1 MNELLDK
8 LKSCPLFRN
17 FPENVLENQILPHG
31 NPMDIPKNA
40 TVIQYQEKVDC
51 FSVVISG
58 RIHTLHSFED
68 GSYSIC
74 HVLHPGGVIGVDL
87 LWTGSRV
94 APYFAVAAEV
104 SRILRFP
111 ASLLEARG
119 GLDEKWRMQILEQV
133 LALIS
138 LDNMRKEYRLTI
150 LSRKGLRERILTYLT
165 MQGAK
170 RRTATFTIPFTREEL
185 ASFLCVNRSAM
196 CHELSMM
203 QQEGLIS
210 FRKNEF
216 TICNWES
223 TWFPDE
229 KVVSI

>member
-1 MNELLDK
+1 MNELLNK
-8 LKSCPLFRN
+8 LKNCPLFRN
-17 FPENVLENQILPHG
+17 LPETVIENQILPQG
-31 NPMDIPKNA
+31 NLMEFPKNA
-40 TVIQYQEKVDC
+40 AVIQYQERVEY

-58 RIHTLHSFED
+58 RIHTLHYFED

-74 HVLHPGGVIGVDL
+74 HVLHPGGVTGVDL

-94 APYFAVAAEV
+94 APYFAIAAEASQV
-104 SRILRFP
+104 LRFP
-111 ASLLEARG
+111 ASLLEVQG
-119 GLDEKWRMQILEQV
+119 GLEEKWRMHILEQV

-170 RRTATFTIPFTREEL
+170 RRMATFTVPFTREEM

-196 CHELSMM
+196 CHELSLM
-203 QQEGLIS
+203 QQEGLIN

-223 TWFPDE
+223 TMIP
-229 KVVSI
+229 

>member
-1 MNELLDK
+1 MNELLEK
-8 LKSCPLFRN
+8 LRSCSIFRN
-17 FPENVLENQILPHG
+17 LPEDVLENQILSYG
-31 NPMDIPKNA
+31 NLVDIPKNA
-40 TVIQYQEKVDC
+40 TVIQYQEKVEY

-58 RIHTLHSFED
+58 RVHTLHSFED

-94 APYFAVAAEV
+94 APYFAVAAED
-104 SRILRFP
+104 SRILQFS
-111 ASLLEARG
+111 ASLLESQG
-119 GLDEKWRMQILEQV
+119 GLEEQWRIQILEQV

-138 LDNMRKEYRLTI
+138 QDNMRKEYRLTI

-170 RRTATFTIPFTREEL
+170 RRTATFTIPFTREEM

-196 CHELSMM
+196 CHELSAMK
-203 QQEGLIS
+203 QEGLID

-216 TICNWES
+216 TLCNWES
-223 TWFPDE
+223 TMVP
-229 KVVSI
+229 

>member
-1 MNELLDK
+1 MNELMTK
-8 LKSCPLFRN
+8 VKSCPLFRDL
-17 FPENVLENQILPHG
+17 PETVLEEQILPQG
-31 NPMDIPKNA
+31 SLMDIPKNA
-40 TVIQYQEKVDC
+40 TVIQYLEKVEH
-51 FSVVISG
+51 FSIVISG

-74 HVLHPGGVIGVDL
+74 HVLHPGGVTGVDL

-94 APYFAVAAEV
+94 APYFAVAAEA

-111 ASLLEARG
+111 ASVLEKQG
-119 GLDEKWRMQILEQV
+119 GLEEKWRMKILERV
-133 LALIS
+133 LTLIS
-138 LDNMRKEYRLTI
+138 MDNMRKEYRMTI

-170 RRTATFTIPFTREEL
+170 RRTATFSVPFTREEM

-196 CHELSMM
+196 CHELSLM

-216 TICNWES
+216 TLCNWEP
-223 TWFPDE
+223 TMEP
-229 KVVSI
+229 

>member
-1 MNELLDK
+1 MNELMTK
-8 LKSCPLFRN
+8 VKSCPLFRDL
-17 FPENVLENQILPHG
+17 PEWVLEEQILPQG
-31 NPMDIPKNA
+31 NLMDIPKNA
-40 TVIQYQEKVDC
+40 TVIQYQEKVEH

-74 HVLHPGGVIGVDL
+74 HVLRPGGVTGVDL

-94 APYFAVAAEV
+94 APYFAVAAED

-111 ASLLEARG
+111 ASVLEKQG
-119 GLDEKWRMQILEQV
+119 GLEEKWRMKILERV
-133 LALIS
+133 LTLIS
-138 LDNMRKEYRLTI
+138 MDNMRKEYRMVI

-170 RRTATFTIPFTREEL
+170 RRTATFTVPFTREEM

-196 CHELSMM
+196 CHELSLM

-216 TICNWES
+216 TICNWEPTMES
-223 TWFPDE
+223 
-229 KVVSI
+229 

>member
-1 MNELLDK
+1 MNELLEK
-8 LKSCPLFRN
+8 LKSCSIFRN
-17 FPENVLENQILPHG
+17 LPEDVLEKQILSYG
-31 NPMDIPKNA
+31 NLVDIPKNA
-40 TVIQYQEKVDC
+40 TVIQYQEKVEY

-58 RIHTLHSFED
+58 RVHTLHSFED

-94 APYFAVAAEV
+94 APYFAVAAED
-104 SRILRFP
+104 SRILQFS
-111 ASLLEARG
+111 ASLLESQG
-119 GLDEKWRMQILEQV
+119 GLEEQWRIQILEQV

-138 LDNMRKEYRLTI
+138 QDNMRKEYRLTI
-150 LSRKGLRERILTYLT
+150 LSRKGLRERILTYLA

-170 RRTATFTIPFTREEL
+170 RRTATFTIPFTREEM

-196 CHELSMM
+196 CHELSAMK
-203 QQEGLIS
+203 QEGLID

-216 TICNWES
+216 TLCNWES
-223 TWFPDE
+223 TMVP
-229 KVVSI
+229 

>member
-8 LKSCPLFRN
+8 LKQCSLFQDW
-17 FPENVLENQILPHG
+17 PEDVLENQILPQG
-31 NPMDIPKNA
+31 NLMDIPKNA
-40 TVIQYQEKVDC
+40 TVIQYQEKVEH

-87 LWTGSRV
+87 LWTASRV
-94 APYFAVAAEV
+94 APYFAVAAEATQV
-104 SRILRFP
+104 LRFP
-111 ASLLEARG
+111 ASLLEAQG
-119 GLDEKWRMQILEQV
+119 GLEEKWRMQILERV

-170 RRTATFTIPFTREEL
+170 RRTATFKIPFTREEM

-216 TICNWES
+216 TLCNWES
-223 TWFPDE
+223 TMVP
-229 KVVSI
+229 

>member
-1 MNELLDK
+1 MNEVLEK
-8 LKSCPLFRN
+8 VKSCPLFRN
-17 FPENVLENQILPHG
+17 LPEEVLENQILPQG
-31 NPMDIPKNA
+31 NLVDIPKNT
-40 TVIQYQEKVDC
+40 TVIQYQEKVEY
-51 FSVVISG
+51 FNVVISG

-74 HVLHPGGVIGVDL
+74 HVLHPGGVTGVDL
-87 LWTGSRV
+87 LWTASRV
-94 APYFAVAAEV
+94 APYFAVAAV
-104 SRILRFP
+104 DSTVLQFP
-111 ASLLEARG
+111 ASLLEIQG
-119 GLDEKWRMQILEQV
+119 GLDETWRIQILEQV

-138 LDNMRKEYRLTI
+138 MDNMRKEYRLSI

-170 RRTATFTIPFTREEL
+170 RRTATFTIPFTREEM

-203 QQEGLIS
+203 QQEGLIT
-210 FRKNEF
+210 FRKNKF
-216 TICNWES
+216 TLCNWE
-223 TWFPDE
+223 FAGLPDE

>member
-1 MNELLDK
+1 MNELMIK
-8 LKSCPLFRN
+8 MKSCPLFRAL
-17 FPENVLENQILPHG
+17 PETVLKEQILPQG
-31 NPMDIPKNA
+31 NLMDIPKNA
-40 TVIQYQEKVDC
+40 TVIQYQEKVEH

-74 HVLHPGGVIGVDL
+74 HVLHPGGVTGVDL

-94 APYFAVAAEV
+94 APYFAVAAEA

-119 GLDEKWRMQILEQV
+119 GLEETWRLQILERV

-138 LDNMRKEYRLTI
+138 QDNMRKEYRMII
-150 LSRKGLRERILTYLT
+150 LSRKGLRERIWTYLT
-165 MQGAK
+165 MQSAK
-170 RRTATFTIPFTREEL
+170 RRTATFTVPFTREEM

-196 CHELSMM
+196 CHELSLM

-216 TICNWES
+216 TLCSWE
-223 TWFPDE
+223 TA
-229 KVVSI
+229 

>member
-1 MNELLDK
+1 MPQGK
-8 LKSCPLFRN
+8 L
-17 FPENVLENQILPHG
+17 
-31 NPMDIPKNA
+31 MDFPKNA
-40 TVIQYQEKVDC
+40 FIIRYQEKVDF

-74 HVLHPGGVIGVDL
+74 HVLHPGGVTGIDL
-87 LWTGSRV
+87 MWTGTRV
-94 APYFAVAAEV
+94 SPYFAVATEPT
-104 SRILRFP
+104 RILQFP
-111 ASLLEARG
+111 VSLLEAG
-119 GLDEKWRMQILEQV
+119 GELEEKWRLQILER
-133 LALIS
+133 ALTVIS
-138 LDNMRKEYRLTI
+138 MDNMRKEYRLTI

-196 CHELSMM
+196 CHELSLM

-216 TICNWES
+216 TLCNWEP
-223 TWFPDE
+223 TMVP
-229 KVVSI
+229 

>member
-17 FPENVLENQILPHG
+17 LPEEVLENQILPQG
-31 NPMDIPKNA
+31 NLVDIPKNT
-40 TVIQYQEKVDC
+40 TVIQYQEKVEY
-51 FSVVISG
+51 FNVVISG

-74 HVLHPGGVIGVDL
+74 HVLHPGGVTGVDL
-87 LWTGSRV
+87 LWTASRV
-94 APYFAVAAEV
+94 APYFAVAAV
-104 SRILRFP
+104 DSTVLQFP
-111 ASLLEARG
+111 ASLLEIQG
-119 GLDEKWRMQILEQV
+119 GLDETWRIQILEQV

-138 LDNMRKEYRLTI
+138 MDNMRKEYRLSI

-170 RRTATFTIPFTREEL
+170 RRTATFTIPFTREEM

-203 QQEGLIS
+203 QQEGLIT
-210 FRKNEF
+210 FRKNKFTLCNREF
-216 TICNWES
+216 AGL
-223 TWFPDE
+223 PDE